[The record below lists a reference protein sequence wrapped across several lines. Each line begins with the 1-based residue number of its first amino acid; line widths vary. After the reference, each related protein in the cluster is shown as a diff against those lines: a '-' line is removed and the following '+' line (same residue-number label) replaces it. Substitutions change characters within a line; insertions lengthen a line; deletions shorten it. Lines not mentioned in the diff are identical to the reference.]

1 NGRLDA
7 IQAGLLHTKLTHL
20 AAWNAKRRERA
31 AEYNRLFA
39 AADEVVVPPFE
50 PTWSRA
56 VYHLYVV
63 RTDDRDG
70 MMKQLKK
77 AGIGTGIH
85 YPIPLHL
92 QKAYAGMNYSKGDF
106 PVTEKAAAEII
117 SLPMFPQLTAEQQSR
132 VVEEILAFTS
142 NGARKQAE
150 GEVNM
155 TTTAEITA

>member
-1 NGRLDA
+1 DA
-7 IQAGLLHTKLTHL
+7 
-20 AAWNAKRRERA
+20 
-31 AEYNRLFA
+31 
-39 AADEVVVPPFE
+39 VVTPFE

-63 RTDDRDG
+63 RTGDRDG
-70 MMKQLKK
+70 MMKHLKK

-106 PVTEKAAAEII
+106 PVTERAAAEIV

-142 NGARKQAE
+142 NGARKPAE